1 MNTTVLVDSLTRDAL
16 AKSKDALKANSLDA
30 VIRYALRE
38 ATPTAKELWAKHRKA
53 AEKLCAE
60 YKVTRLIAFGS
71 RVRDDRHPGSDLDV
85 VVKMPT
91 EGGMTPFFAF
101 RDGLSKVLGVT
112 VDMGDMPA
120 PDSRVWKHI
129 KDEGVALVGPAP

>member
-1 MNTTVLVDSLTRDAL
+1 MNTTVLVDSATRDAL
-16 AKSKDALKANSLDA
+16 AKSKEALGQASMDA

-38 ATPTAKELWAKHRKA
+38 ATPTAKQLWAAHRKA

-60 YKVTRLIAFGS
+60 YKVTRVIAFGS
-71 RVRDDRHPGSDLDV
+71 RVRDDRHPGSDLDI

-101 RDGLSKVLGVT
+101 RDGLSKLLGVG
-112 VDMGDMPA
+112 VDMGDMP
-120 PDSRVWKHI
+120 PTTSRVWGHI